1 MKYLIES
8 SMRVQADLVD
18 QLFNSSEKR
27 LARILLMMA
36 EYGEPGERV
45 EFIPT
50 TSQEM
55 RAGMIGTTRSRVSFF
70 MNRFRN
76 LGFIEYK
83 DRIRVYKSLLN
94 VILHDQTSERNAKVP
109 PLGSA
114 TALGISEADY

>member
-36 EYGEPGERV
+36 EYGEPGEPV

-55 RAGMIGTTRSRVSFF
+55 RAGLSNTKTASAFTSRC
-70 MNRFRN
+70 
-76 LGFIEYK
+76 
-83 DRIRVYKSLLN
+83 
-94 VILHDQTSERNAKVP
+94 
-109 PLGSA
+109 
-114 TALGISEADY
+114 

>member
-1 MKYLIES
+1 
-8 SMRVQADLVD
+8 
-18 QLFNSSEKR
+18 
-27 LARILLMMA
+27 MMA

-83 DRIRVYKSLLN
+83 DRIRVHKSLLN
-94 VILHDQTSERNAKVP
+94 LILHDQTSERKAKVP